1 MVKKESLERWT
12 IEDSAELYGIR
23 NWGAGY
29 FDIAPNGDVT
39 YSPDRKGGRPQIS
52 IIELLSGVKARGLGM
67 PVLLRIGNI
76 LDSQISLLHESF
88 KSAINRF
95 SYKANYR
102 GVYPIKVN
110 QQQQVLEEITEFGKR
125 YHHGLEAGSKAELI
139 AAISMLKDPEAC
151 LICNGYKDEEFIDL
165 ALFAIKMGMKCFIVL
180 EMPGELDLL
189 LERSEKLGIKP
200 LIGVRTK
207 LSSKAGGHWTE
218 SGGDRS
224 IFGLTITELVDVVD
238 KLKTRN
244 MLDCL
249 QLMHFH
255 LGSQVPN
262 IRDIRSAISEACR
275 VYCGLAREGAA
286 MGHLDLGGGLAVDYD
301 GSQTNF
307 VNSRNYTLDEYCADI
322 IETIMSTCDESGI
335 EHPTVITESGRAT
348 VAYYSVLLFNVLDV
362 SRFETRPIPDALPA
376 GTNENISNL
385 LDAYKA
391 LNLKNLRECY
401 NDAIFYRDEIRQLF
415 KHGDIALRERS
426 LAENIFWQI
435 MVSVSKNLQYLKTI
449 PNDFDGLDA
458 ALADTYYS
466 NFSVFQSLPDSW
478 AIGHIFPIMP
488 VHRLNEQPTRQAI
501 IADITCD
508 CDGKIDKFIDP
519 HNVRNTL
526 PVHELKSDEEYFM
539 GAFLVG
545 AYQETLGDLHN
556 LLGDTNVVTIRVDE
570 TGAYYFV
577 SEIEGDS
584 VADVLSYVEY
594 DIKAM
599 KLRLRE
605 SAESAVRNGMITVN
619 DRAQILKA
627 FEDGLN
633 GYTYFER

>member
-1 MVKKESLERWT
+1 MIVKKESLERWT
-12 IEDSAELYGIR
+12 IEDAADLYGVR

-29 FDIAPNGDVT
+29 FDVSNDGEVIFRGARRSVSLMEIIAGI
-39 YSPDRKGGRPQIS
+39 KG
-52 IIELLSGVKARGLGM
+52 RGLDM
-67 PVLLRIGNI
+67 PVLLRISNI
-76 LDSQISLLHESF
+76 LDSQISTLHESF
-88 KSAINRF
+88 RAAIARF
-95 SYKANYR
+95 NYKGSYR
-102 GVYPIKVN
+102 GVFPIKVN
-110 QQQQVLEEITEFGKR
+110 QQQQVLEEVTEFGAR

-139 AAISMLKDPEAC
+139 AAISMLKDREAC
-151 LICNGYKDEEFIDL
+151 LVCNGYKDEEFLDL
-165 ALFAIKMGMKCFIVL
+165 ALYATKMGYKCFVVI

-189 LERSEKLGIKP
+189 LERSEKLGIRP
-200 LIGVRTK
+200 LIGVRIK

-224 IFGLTITELVDVVD
+224 IFGLTITDLVCVVD
-238 KLKTRN
+238 KLKEKGL
-244 MLDCL
+244 LDCL
-249 QLMHFH
+249 MLLHYH
-255 LGSQVPN
+255 LGSQIPN
-262 IRDIRSAISEACR
+262 IRDIRSAVVEASR
-275 VYCGLAREGAA
+275 VYCGLVKEGAV
-286 MGHLDLGGGLAVDYD
+286 MGFLDLGGGLAVDYD
-301 GSQTNF
+301 GSQTNYT
-307 VNSRNYTLDEYCADI
+307 NSRNYTVDEYCADI
-322 IETIMSTCDESGI
+322 VETVMSVMDENDI
-335 EHPTVITESGRAT
+335 THPNIITESGRTT

-362 SRFETRPIPDALPA
+362 SRLETHPVPETLPEEI
-376 GTNENISNL
+376 NENIINL
-385 LDAYKA
+385 LDAYKS

-401 NDAIFYRDEIRQLF
+401 NDAIFYRDEVRQLF
-415 KHGDIALRERS
+415 KHGDITLRERS

-435 MVSVSKNLQYLKTI
+435 MFNVSRNLHYLKNI
-449 PNDFDGLDA
+449 PNDFEGLDA
-458 ALADTYYS
+458 ALADTYYC

-488 VHRLNEQPTRQAI
+488 VHRLNEQPTRAAI

-519 HNVRNTL
+519 HNVRHTL
-526 PVHELKSDEEYFM
+526 PVHELRDEEEYYL

-570 TGAYYFV
+570 NGDYIFLG
-577 SEIEGDS
+577 ELEGDS

-599 KLRLRE
+599 KFRLRE
-605 SAESAVRNGMITVN
+605 TAENAVRGGMISVK

-627 FEDGLN
+627 FDEGLA

>member
-12 IEDSAELYGIR
+12 VDDAAELYGIR

-29 FDIAPNGDVT
+29 FDISSSGDVV
-39 YSPDRKGGRPQIS
+39 YCPDRKNKSTQIS
-52 IIELLSGVKARGLGM
+52 LTEIISGIKGRGLDM
-67 PVLLRIGNI
+67 PVLLRIGNV

-88 KSAINRF
+88 RSAIARF
-95 SYKANYR
+95 SYKGVYR
-102 GVYPIKVN
+102 GVFPIKVN
-110 QQQQVLEEITEFGKR
+110 QQQQVLEEVTEFGAR

-165 ALFAIKMGMKCFIVL
+165 ALYATKMGLKCFVVV

-189 LERSEKLGIKP
+189 LERSERMGIKP

-224 IFGLTITELVDVVD
+224 IFGLNISELIDVID
-238 KLKTRN
+238 KLKSCH

-249 QLMHFH
+249 KLMHYH

-262 IRDIRSAISEACR
+262 IRDIRSAVSEACR
-275 VYCGLAREGAA
+275 VYCGLVKEGAA
-286 MGHLDLGGGLAVDYD
+286 MGYLDLGGGLAVDYD

-307 VNSRNYTLDEYCADI
+307 VNSRNYTLDEYCADV
-322 IETIMSTCDESGI
+322 IETIMSAVDENGI
-335 EHPTVITESGRAT
+335 DHPTVITESGRAT
-348 VAYYSVLLFNVLDV
+348 VAYYSVLLFNALDV
-362 SRFETRPIPDALPA
+362 SRFETRPIPETLPE
-376 GTNENISNL
+376 GVNENVVNL
-385 LDAYKA
+385 FDAYKS
-391 LNLKNLRECY
+391 LHLKNLRECY
-401 NDAIFYRDEIRQLF
+401 NDAIFYRDEVRQLF
-415 KHGDIALRERS
+415 KHGDISLRERS

-435 MVSVSKNLQYLKTI
+435 MVGVSRNIQYLKTV
-449 PNDFDGLDA
+449 PHDFDGLDG
-458 ALADTYYS
+458 ALADIYYC
-466 NFSVFQSLPDSW
+466 NFSVFQSLPDAW

-488 VHRLNEQPTRQAI
+488 IHRLAEQPDRQAI
-501 IADITCD
+501 LADITCD

-519 HNVRNTL
+519 HNVRDTL
-526 PVHELKSDEEYFM
+526 PVHELRSDEEYYL

-556 LLGDTNVVTIRVDE
+556 LLGDTHVVTIRADE
-570 TGAYYFV
+570 NGQYYFV
-577 SEIEGDS
+577 GEIEGDS

-605 SAESAVRNGMITVN
+605 SAEGAVRRGKITVKE
-619 DRAQILKA
+619 RAEILKA
-627 FEDGLN
+627 FDDGLN